1 MKKIWILSTINLLF
15 VIICCTIVVFAW
27 FSMNKITNGNG
38 MQIVLQQNDINI
50 DYSVYKY
57 NNNTFYDVTD
67 TNDTFILNPYDTI
80 IKERNVHTSII
91 LKLIITGQA
100 VLERD
105 NIFIS
110 INCSETNSD
119 TMYLSNAVYFKFG
132 LFNIDSNDIETIYTT
147 AESNFNQINNK
158 YTFVDNIK
166 NTLIIYT
173 ISNYNDYI
181 VNNSLTL
188 FIEINYDE
196 DLVEQLVLPSYED
209 FGTTIAYTPDIRQ
222 LVVYTGDD

>member
-1 MKKIWILSTINLLF
+1 MKKIWIISIVNLIF
-15 VIICCTIVVFAW
+15 AIICCTVVVFAW

-57 NNNTFYDVTD
+57 KDNNFYDATN
-67 TNDTFILNPYDTI
+67 TNDSFILNPYDTI
-80 IKERNVHTSII
+80 IQERNIHTSII
-91 LKLIITGQA
+91 LKLVITGQA

-105 NIFIS
+105 NIFLS

-119 TMYLSNAVYFKFG
+119 TMYLSNVVYFKFG
-132 LFNIDSNDIETIYTT
+132 LFNIDSNDVETIYTT
-147 AESNFNQINNK
+147 AESSFNQINNK
-158 YTFVDNIK
+158 YTFVGEEK
-166 NTLIIYT
+166 ETLIVYS
-173 ISNYNDYI
+173 ISNYSNHIID
-181 VNNSLTL
+181 NSLTL
-188 FIEINYDE
+188 FVEINYDE